1 MTGYDPKKRI
11 HEESTMHPDVV
22 TDAVEK
28 KIRQALHRDAQI
40 DVERIHVSVDGGKVT
55 LRGVVRTSAE
65 VATAESAVWAAP
77 GVTEVES
84 HLRSED
90 ELASF

>member
-1 MTGYDPKKRI
+1 MTGYDPKKGI
-11 HEESTMHPDVV
+11 NEEITVRPDTV
-22 TDAVEK
+22 TDEVEK

-40 DVERIHVSVDGGKVT
+40 DAERIRVSVDGGKVT

-65 VATAESAVWAAP
+65 IATAESAAWAAP
-77 GVTEVES
+77 GVTAVES

-90 ELASF
+90 ELDSF

>member
-1 MTGYDPKKRI
+1 MTGHDPKNRI
-11 HEESTMHPDVV
+11 QEETTVRPAPE
-22 TDAVEK
+22 TDEVER
-28 KIRQALHRDAQI
+28 KIRQALHRDAEL
-40 DVERIHVSVDGGKVT
+40 DAERIHVSVNGGKVT
-55 LRGVVRTSAE
+55 LRGMVRTAAE
-65 VATAESAVWAAP
+65 IATAESAVWAAP